1 MREAALRI
9 SPQLAEDWMFPFFL
23 VVVIILVLVNR
34 DANFIR
40 NLFRALF
47 SRRYFK
53 MEDRR
58 EGSSWMH
65 GLLLFAFVLV
75 GGFVMTF
82 FVLNYYPLDISWSKF
97 EVFALSCGVVFLLF
111 GLRWLVTS
119 MIGLAIGGGDQILTD
134 YNKFLSIS
142 AKSASIAAFL
152 PMLCAAYMPLQM
164 AHYWVIAGLII
175 LVLFAVV
182 SVIQGIFGALQSGV
196 PFFYIFFYLCTFEF
210 LPLAVFGK
218 ILVHSVNNF
227 EVIA

>member
-1 MREAALRI
+1 MRESALRI
-9 SPQLAEDWMFPFFL
+9 SPQLAEDWMFPMFL
-23 VVVIILVLVNR
+23 VVLIILVLVNR
-34 DANFIR
+34 DASFIR

-58 EGSSWMH
+58 EGSTWMH

-82 FVLNYYPLDISWSKF
+82 VVLQYYPLDISWSKLEIF
-97 EVFALSCGVVFLLF
+97 MLSCGVVFLLF

-119 MIGLAIGGGDQILTD
+119 LIGLAIGGGEQVLTD

-142 AKSASIAAFL
+142 AKGAAVTTFL
-152 PMLCAAYMPLQM
+152 PMLCAAYLPLNVAQ
-164 AHYWVIAGLII
+164 YWVTAGLVIMI
-175 LVLFAVV
+175 LFAAISVV
-182 SVIQGIFGALQSGV
+182 QGIFGALQYGV

-210 LPLAVFGK
+210 LPLAVIGK
-218 ILVHSVNNF
+218 ILVYSVNNL